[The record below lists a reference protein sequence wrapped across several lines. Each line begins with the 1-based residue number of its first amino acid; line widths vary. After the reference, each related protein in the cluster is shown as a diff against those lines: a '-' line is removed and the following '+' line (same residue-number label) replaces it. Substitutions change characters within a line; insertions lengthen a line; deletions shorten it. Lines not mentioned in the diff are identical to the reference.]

1 MIYSSYNFGLF
12 KIASF
17 DASFSFTEFSIKA
30 PYLKKIDAH
39 QEKHFFIDA
48 RLLY

>member
-12 KIASF
+12 KTASF
-17 DASFSFTEFSIKA
+17 DASFFFTEFSIGWISV
-30 PYLKKIDAH
+30 KKIDAH
-39 QEKHFFIDA
+39 QEKYFLIDA